1 MLDIEQLK
9 QDIEAEE
16 GRVAHVYKDH
26 LGYYTIGVG
35 KMVDER
41 KGGALPDSI
50 IDAILDHDIKQFIK
64 ELDTRAPSWQE
75 HPESVCRA
83 IAGMAFQM
91 GVPALMNFKKM
102 WLALDRNDYRRAADE
117 ALKSKWAKQT
127 PERAI
132 RMAGMIRN
140 AE

>member
-50 IDAILDHDIKQFIK
+50 IDAILDHDIRQFIK

-75 HPESVCRA
+75 HPPSVCRA
-83 IAGMAFQM
+83 ITNMAFQM